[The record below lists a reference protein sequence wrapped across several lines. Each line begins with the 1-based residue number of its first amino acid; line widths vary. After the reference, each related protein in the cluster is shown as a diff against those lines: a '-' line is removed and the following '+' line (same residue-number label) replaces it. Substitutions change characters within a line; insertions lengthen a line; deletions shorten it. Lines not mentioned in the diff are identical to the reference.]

1 MQQIER
7 SRLNLRALVLF
18 LLTISFL
25 IMIFSGV
32 LLDNIEFENSV
43 TADIVSRV
51 FHKVGVSI
59 FFVIAIFHIYYNWK
73 PFIRYFKKGNNFT
86 YWRELLIS
94 IVSVAIVLF
103 LSTLYTYNQ

>member
-59 FFVIAIFHIYYNWK
+59 FFVAAIFHIYYNWK
-73 PFIRYFKKGNNFT
+73 PFIRYFKKGKNLI

-94 IVSVAIVLF
+94 IVSVVIVLF